1 METFLLSMWKIQ
13 KKEKKS
19 NASICFSVS
28 SDRLQYKERSRSGS
42 ENALLTPMSSW
53 LAHRG
58 KWKLRDFPYLSFR
71 QARNDWQSFAI
82 IGNHLQSFAIIGNW
96 QSFAIIG
103 NPPSLFWLTTE
114 SWLLSLLSAH
124 FLFLLHSEGFCHKIN
139 IHVLAV
145 AFGFRT
151 DTHHMIN

>member
-1 METFLLSMWKIQ
+1 MFRFRISRFMETFLLSMWKIQ
-13 KKEKKS
+13 NKEKKS

-28 SDRLQYKERSRSGS
+28 SDRLQYKERSPSGS

-58 KWKLRDFPYLSFR
+58 KWKLRDFPYISYR
-71 QARNDWQSFAI
+71 HARFHWQSSNC
-82 IGNHLQSFAIIGNW
+82 NH
-96 QSFAIIG
+96 
-103 NPPSLFWLTTE
+103 PSLFWLTTE

-124 FLFLLHSEGFCHKIN
+124 FPFLLHSEGFCHEIN
-139 IHVLAV
+139 IHAFAV

-151 DTHHMIN
+151 DTHHVIN

>member
-1 METFLLSMWKIQ
+1 MFRFRISRFMETFLLSMWKIQ

-58 KWKLRDFPYLSFR
+58 KWKLRDFPHLSFR
-71 QARNDWQSFAI
+71 QARIDWQSFAI

-96 QSFAIIG
+96 QSLAIGNHLQSLAILPVYFDLRLSPDFFHFCPPIFFFCSILRDFAI
-103 NPPSLFWLTTE
+103 
-114 SWLLSLLSAH
+114 
-124 FLFLLHSEGFCHKIN
+124 
-139 IHVLAV
+139 
-145 AFGFRT
+145 R
-151 DTHHMIN
+151 